1 MKGHHRCLVGH
12 QHHVE
17 VHHHRLEVHHY
28 RLEVQQHHQE
38 GYQRCLEGH
47 QRSWRTTTALSGGTP
62 FLPEG
67 ATSAHGGPKTLV
79 PEAQVS
85 HEFLENYAI
94 FQLKS
99 QNIKHTINS
108 YNLQY
113 ILDERSYD
121 FKENDVW
128 GN

>member
-1 MKGHHRCLVGH
+1 M
-12 QHHVE
+12 Q
-17 VHHHRLEVHHY
+17 LEDHNFTVRRY
-28 RLEVQQHHQE
+28 TI
-38 GYQRCLEGH
+38 
-47 QRSWRTTTALSGGTP
+47 SAW
-62 FLPEG
+62 G

-85 HEFLENYAI
+85 LGFLENYAI

-99 QNIKHTINS
+99 QNKDTINS